1 MQCLLKFNQ
10 MQFIMKERPLTLV
23 QDNCGLAI
31 EGREYA
37 VDRILAAFRIFSLL
51 LHLLIV
57 NPDGMTM
64 YTLSAVSH
72 DVLCINSSAVSHV
85 GLCVTPSA
93 VSHDELCVPPLTVS
107 HDGLCVPLSVVS
119 PNSPSLS
126 CLSP

>member
-1 MQCLLKFNQ
+1 MYT
-10 MQFIMKERPLTLV
+10 PLV
-23 QDNCGLAI
+23 
-31 EGREYA
+31 
-37 VDRILAAFRIFSLL
+37 
-51 LHLLIV
+51 V

-64 YTLSAVSH
+64 YTLSTVSH
-72 DVLCINSSAVSHV
+72 DVLCINSLAVSHV
-85 GLCVTPSA
+85 GLCVTPLT